1 MSFKIIFLHQIN
13 HLQVGGVSMKRNHIA
28 VYRYLFIFL
37 NETKDQRVEG
47 QAEILCTLINKRIHF
62 K

>member
-1 MSFKIIFLHQIN
+1 
-13 HLQVGGVSMKRNHIA
+13 MKRNHIA
-28 VYRYLFIFL
+28 VYRFFFFL
-37 NETKDQRVEG
+37 ASFKKKKKDQRVEG